1 MLVLMGDSNF
11 VRLNNECPI
20 PDSLC
25 LAQNEASVTFLPT
38 NPFMYDIIH
47 SNYFNVNPNVNHK
60 NDVLCLLAGTND
72 FMKGVN
78 VDGLKQSHKK
88 LVKYC
93 SRRFKHIILCQIPPI
108 PKLPV
113 DVNETIRLFNLW
125 LVDVYSQNP
134 LVTVVQSF
142 HPFIAPDHPHP
153 YPLVRFYEMT
163 YPSSHSTD
171 LIHLNKDGLLIL
183 RNIILSAVAALS
195 V

>member
-142 HPFIAPDHPHP
+142 HPFIAADQSHP
-153 YPLVRFYEMT
+153 YPLVRFFELT
-163 YPSSHSTD
+163 SSSNTTD
-171 LIHLNKDGLLIL
+171 LIHLNRDGLLIL
-183 RNIILSAVAALS
+183 QNIILSAVAALS